1 MDCSVNFKGRLDIS
15 EMTTNKA
22 RWKNIAKMFKEETK
36 GINYESSVYDDNKVL
51 EIYVNRMSRR
61 NRNFDYI
68 DDLTPRTATL
78 TPKGTEELLSQP
90 DDVIAKILAK
100 HLQFVQKLDEN
111 CKKAENILNNAY
123 YKVGKLLY
131 KNGFKPENVDEIFS
145 PISASE
151 IGHKNVLTEYKSLRE
166 LTGFKDAE
174 MSHVNYLG

>member
-78 TPKGTEELLSQP
+78 TPKGTE
-90 DDVIAKILAK
+90 
-100 HLQFVQKLDEN
+100 
-111 CKKAENILNNAY
+111 
-123 YKVGKLLY
+123 
-131 KNGFKPENVDEIFS
+131 
-145 PISASE
+145 
-151 IGHKNVLTEYKSLRE
+151 
-166 LTGFKDAE
+166 
-174 MSHVNYLG
+174 